1 MDLEPLALSF
11 GIAALATVL
20 AALVGVPLAALLTR
34 PFPGRELVDALVTA
48 PMVLPPTVLGYYVL
62 VAVGHDSAIG
72 QAWEAL
78 TGSSL
83 VFSFSGL
90 VLAAFIAALPFVVK
104 GARAALE
111 DVDPRMLQAAR
122 TLGASRRRAFVAV
135 ALPLAARGIAAGL
148 SLGFARALGDFG
160 VTLMLSGNIA
170 GSTRTASLAIY
181 DAVLGGRSAE
191 AAGLIA
197 LTTACAVGALVIANR
212 LVRRRLGRR

>member
-90 VLAAFIAALPFVVK
+90 VLA
-104 GARAALE
+104 
-111 DVDPRMLQAAR
+111 
-122 TLGASRRRAFVAV
+122 
-135 ALPLAARGIAAGL
+135 
-148 SLGFARALGDFG
+148 
-160 VTLMLSGNIA
+160 
-170 GSTRTASLAIY
+170 
-181 DAVLGGRSAE
+181 
-191 AAGLIA
+191 
-197 LTTACAVGALVIANR
+197 
-212 LVRRRLGRR
+212 